1 MTLSSNSKPALAAA
15 AAALAACAYAWH
27 LRKRLEREQRLRK
40 EERKGRTRAEAA
52 LRNLSKQRD
61 RIPTQSLR
69 TRQVA
74 AIGHV
79 ETPFVKRSGT
89 PRQGLVCPSS
99 KGVVKLDQ
107 SAHAC
112 LSRAALDGLED
123 YSHIW
128 LLFEFHANTDM
139 HFKAA
144 KVAPPRGY
152 GAKVG
157 WLATR
162 APHRAVPV
170 GLSLVKVDAV
180 DAKNLKIHISALDLC
195 HGTPVWDIKPY
206 VPWDAPQSAV
216 RYPTWVSR
224 NDVLAGVRWEAT
236 ALDALR
242 RLAPS
247 LLEKYGFPTDALD
260 DAQKTLEEV
269 LVQDPRN
276 KRRRKT
282 RGPDGAGAG
291 TGASYR
297 IPFAGLDVDFRVDES
312 RTVVV
317 EAVAL
322 GAEDGDL
329 LRTEVVE

>member
-1 MTLSSNSKPALAAA
+1 
-15 AAALAACAYAWH
+15 
-27 LRKRLEREQRLRK
+27 
-40 EERKGRTRAEAA
+40 
-52 LRNLSKQRD
+52 
-61 RIPTQSLR
+61 
-69 TRQVA
+69 
-74 AIGHV
+74 
-79 ETPFVKRSGT
+79 
-89 PRQGLVCPSS
+89 
-99 KGVVKLDQ
+99 
-107 SAHAC
+107 
-112 LSRAALDGLED
+112 
-123 YSHIW
+123 
-128 LLFEFHANTDM
+128 M

-170 GLSLVKVDAV
+170 GLSLVKLDSV
-180 DAKNLKIHISALDLC
+180 DAKNLHIHISALDLC

-206 VPWDAPQSAV
+206 VPWDSPQSEI

-224 NDVLAGVRWEAT
+224 NDVLKGVRWEAT

-242 RLAPS
+242 KLAPS
-247 LLEKYGFPTDALD
+247 LLETYGFPTDALD
-260 DAQKTLEEV
+260 DAQRTLEEV

-317 EAVAL
+317 EAVAA